1 MCLGRRLY
9 LGNKLRIHPLQPL
22 PLYGAHLPSDG
33 FISFIFLFRRC
44 SSGCVHMLAAAGP
57 TAKLFTERPL
67 VASDA
72 RRVADVCCVTACWGI
87 FAICECAVRLELLGS
102 NSVRADQPEQRVLLP
117 GWYSILNYDMANM
130 SKYMLTRN
138 TKHALICM
146 DLMLDHDLGAGE
158 NSCSVSQV

>member
-102 NSVRADQPEQRVLLP
+102 NSVRADQPEQCVLLP
-117 GWYSILNYDMANM
+117 GEKNTVFAVTCV
-130 SKYMLTRN
+130 KYMQSTARDCTLFFI
-138 TKHALICM
+138 LFCFFLL
-146 DLMLDHDLGAGE
+146 DL
-158 NSCSVSQV
+158 